1 MSVPMPLKEVYAD
14 IVEWNIGCHAVISDE
29 AASTLVGEY
38 EIDET
43 ISDGP
48 ALRDEIISKSSEWDN
63 PIELRAL
70 LDWVYFHRFAER
82 V

>member
-1 MSVPMPLKEVYAD
+1 MVPMPLKEVYAD

-29 AASTLVGEY
+29 AATTLVGEY

-43 ISDGP
+43 IADGP
-48 ALRDEIISKSSEWDN
+48 ALRDEIISKAAEHDN

-70 LDWVYFHRFAER
+70 LDWLYFHQFAER